1 LCVDSEYESEIP
13 VTHRQGLILNE
24 IYLDDA
30 RLFAIADAIA
40 AIKPCAFAGRVTRD
54 QIVVAMG
61 EHGDIWPSSIL
72 PELIRGS
79 AEDRFKYPPAISI
92 SAVAKIL

>member
-1 LCVDSEYESEIP
+1 M
-13 VTHRQGLILNE
+13 NE

-54 QIVVAMG
+54 QIIIALG
-61 EHGDIWPSSIL
+61 EHGDIWPTSIL
-72 PELIRGS
+72 PDLLGNSLGE
-79 AEDRFKYPPAISI
+79 A
-92 SAVAKIL
+92 